1 MIRGHI
7 WSCDRAGDG
16 IERLKYIRDRYYF
29 AGVNSVRE
37 VYGKNDSWIDF
48 ENGDRWRVVSAAES
62 MRGARSHIAWIDSRV
77 DENFLRCVIKPT
89 LCCYPFGT
97 AHYEFYNAKE

>member
-48 ENGDRWRVVSAAES
+48 ENGDR
-62 MRGARSHIAWIDSRV
+62 
-77 DENFLRCVIKPT
+77 FIKKFIPQHWT
-89 LCCYPFGT
+89 FCNML
-97 AHYEFYNAKE
+97 E

>member
-7 WSCDRAGDG
+7 WSCDRTSDG

-48 ENGDRWRVVSAAES
+48 ENGDRWRVVPAAES
-62 MRGARSHIAWIDSRV
+62 MRGARSHIAWVDSRV
-77 DENFLRCVIKPT
+77 DEDFLYCVIKPT

-97 AHYEFYNAKE
+97 AYCEFFNAKE